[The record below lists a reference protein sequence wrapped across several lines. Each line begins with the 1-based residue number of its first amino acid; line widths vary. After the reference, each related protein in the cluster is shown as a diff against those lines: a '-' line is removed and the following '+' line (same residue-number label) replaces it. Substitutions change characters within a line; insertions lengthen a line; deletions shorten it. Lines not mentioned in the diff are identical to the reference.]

1 VEIEQVQ
8 YFVAIARLGSFSAAA
23 EELYISQSSLSK
35 QIGAL
40 ERELGLQLIDR
51 SKRKIVLTEAGETF
65 LKHALQ
71 LTAEYQ
77 AMLSDLANYRAIPTV
92 SIVAIPVIA
101 QYGITAYLAQLKSA
115 YPQLQVRLEER
126 EASAIL
132 PALDSHQ
139 YDLAFVRD
147 NYLDRERYACLE
159 VSTDRFEVIV
169 SKQHRY
175 AGRSSIGLAELAAE
189 NFIMFDKGT
198 VVHELAVEACRSA
211 GFEPR
216 IFYASLRVES
226 VIGLVAQSIGVALM
240 MERIFD
246 YFQHPDVVAIPLHE
260 RIDSR
265 LVLAYPKDRKLSH
278 PAKIFVEFMRKT
290 LREHARAEAKT
301 PEIE

>member
-1 VEIEQVQ
+1 VESGVEIEQAQ

-35 QIGAL
+35 QISAL
-40 ERELGLQLIDR
+40 ERELGVQLIDR
-51 SKRKIVLTEAGETF
+51 SKRKIVLTEAGEVF
-65 LKHALQ
+65 IKHALQ

-77 AMLSDLANYRAIPTV
+77 ALLAELADHRAVPTV

-115 YPQLQVRLEER
+115 YPQIQFKLEER

-147 NYLDRERYACLE
+147 NYLDREQYACLDI
-159 VSTDRFEVIV
+159 STDHFEVIV
-169 SKQHRY
+169 SKQHRF
-175 AGRSSIGLAELAAE
+175 AGRSSLTLAELSDE

-198 VVHELAVEACRSA
+198 VVHELAVEACRNA

-226 VIGLVAQSIGVALM
+226 VIGLVAQNIGVALM

-246 YFQHPDVVAIPLHE
+246 YFQHPDVVAIPLQE

-265 LVLAYPKDRKLSH
+265 IVLAYPKNRHLSY
-278 PAKIFVEFMRKT
+278 PTRTFLEFMEKN
-290 LREHARAEAKT
+290 LAAH
-301 PEIE
+301 